1 MSPLLSASEMAG
13 IQSYGLEGMIT
24 DVTIFETVMDTGTD
38 ETDDPYGS
46 KATTS
51 TTGTTVKGWLV
62 GRWATDRD
70 QNAGDI
76 DTTTLYRLRLPV
88 GTSVEAG
95 WDVEISG
102 HRYMVVDAGT
112 DQTWQEWLNV
122 QVRRSK

>member
-1 MSPLLSASEMAG
+1 MSPLLTASQMAG
-13 IQSYGLEGMIT
+13 VQSYGLQGMIA
-24 DVTIFETVMDTGTD
+24 DVTIYETEMDTGLD

-46 KATTS
+46 ATTTS

-62 GRWATDRD
+62 GRWALERN

-88 GTSVEAG
+88 GTVVDAG
-95 WDVEISG
+95 WEVEIDG
-102 HRYMVVDAGT
+102 HRYMVIDAGT
-112 DQTWQEWLNV
+112 DQTWQEWLNL